1 MCMHSSMLYREN
13 NMSAKCVLLL
23 LCYHQ
28 LLGGAVSE
36 FTPTVYGIKSTAEC
50 GQYNPLHDEQLN
62 QVLWQFQQGLPTHNL
77 SEPQLN
83 QNATL
88 PKHNTSCK
96 SILNCFPSAP
106 SGYYNIT
113 TTNSTTTTALV
124 YCDMEGTNCGREEG
138 WRRGRLEERKAGRE
152 LHMSTWHN
160 LVRPAHKDW
169 TKAQLVFMVKHVPT
183 SFHLDAQE
191 HCFLCK

>member
-62 QVLWQFQQGLPTHNL
+62 QVLRQVQQRLPTRNL
-77 SEPQLN
+77 
-83 QNATL
+83 
-88 PKHNTSCK
+88 SCK
-96 SILNCFPSAP
+96 SILNRFPLAP
-106 SGYYNIT
+106 SGHYNIT
-113 TTNSTTTTALV
+113 TTNSTTIMHWSTVT
-124 YCDMEGTNCGREEG
+124 
-138 WRRGRLEERKAGRE
+138 WRGPTVEEREAGRE
-152 LHMSTWHN
+152 LHTST
-160 LVRPAHKDW
+160 
-169 TKAQLVFMVKHVPT
+169 
-183 SFHLDAQE
+183 
-191 HCFLCK
+191 